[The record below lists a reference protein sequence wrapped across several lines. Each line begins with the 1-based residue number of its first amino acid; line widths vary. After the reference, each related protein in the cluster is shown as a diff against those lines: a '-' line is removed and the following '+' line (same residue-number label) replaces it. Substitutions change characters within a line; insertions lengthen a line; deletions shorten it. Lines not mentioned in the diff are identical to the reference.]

1 MQNSRH
7 ALTPYVFLVIG
18 GLIFGAVAGDSFGPI
33 FGAFLGYLLADNMWL
48 KRRLEGL
55 ERLAVFPRA
64 DKIAA
69 AVADEAATNGDDF
82 FDDDDFLDDTDIPV
96 TAAAAQ
102 ALPLATAGPPVWEQ
116 VAEMHPGNA
125 PAFEETEKQQ
135 APQSAPAKTDSGTDL
150 FNRIFTAAKNFFTTG
165 NIILKIGLIVLF
177 FGVSFLLKY
186 AAQRNFVP
194 IELRLTAVSLG
205 GLVLLGIGWRLRLRR
220 QFYGLLLQGGGV
232 GIFYLTVFA
241 AAKLYHLLPFALA
254 FGVMLGI
261 VLLSGALAVLQDE
274 KWLAMA
280 GSTGGFLAP
289 VLLSTGSGS
298 HVALFSYYLLLN
310 LGILGIAW
318 FKTWRL
324 LNLLGFVFT
333 YVISAMWGMKFYQ
346 PAYFASVEPFLLAS
360 FLLYAGVSI
369 LFALKQPVELKGYI
383 DPPLVFGLPIV
394 TFAMQYGLV
403 HDTEFGLALS
413 AVGFGIFYLVCAL
426 LLWRRYQA
434 MGMLVEIYLSFGVV
448 FGSLAIP
455 LALDGNWIT
464 AAWALEGAAL
474 IWVGVRQNRIRARI
488 FGILLQVGAGIS
500 FLEAF
505 NGPPGTLPLLN
516 GIYLSSL
523 LLAMAG
529 LFSSYYLDTKGENV
543 RSWEKQMVIPLLLWG
558 LCWWFGGGTREID
571 HFARP
576 TDKMHIFLLFICASS
591 LLMGFSARKLAWR
604 LLAYPPV
611 ALLPLLT
618 ALSFN
623 PPFVDTVLPHLFA
636 GWGAL
641 AWTLALAAHYTL
653 LRLSENKW
661 PLTVVEFY
669 HQLSLWLIL
678 FILSRESAWFIGQTL
693 DSGVWSFLCWGVVPA
708 AGIFLLGGLGRKLA
722 WPVSRFE
729 HAYLVTGSA
738 VVVAYLCCWSLAS
751 LLQSGDPAPLPFL
764 PLINPLEVFQVVVL
778 LVCLH
783 WAVQYRPWLAEQL
796 HGRMGQPII
805 YVAGTIVF
813 LWLNAAVARTVHF
826 FAGVPYQGDNLFH
839 STVFQASISI
849 LWSLSA
855 LSIMVWSTRK
865 MNRHIWMLGGG
876 LLGLIVL
883 KLFLVDLSGT
893 GTIGR
898 IVSFL
903 VVGLLMLLIGY
914 FSPLPPKQEES
925 T

>member
-1 MQNSRH
+1 MQNNRN
-7 ALTPYVFLVIG
+7 ALASYVFLVIG
-18 GLIFGAVAGDSFGPI
+18 GLIFGAVAGDSSGPV

-48 KRRLEGL
+48 KRRLDGL
-55 ERLAVFPRA
+55 ERRSVFPRA

-69 AVADEAATNGDDF
+69 AVADQPAAGDDF
-82 FDDDDFLDDTDIPV
+82 DNAAIAT
-96 TAAAAQ
+96 TSAAAETAS
-102 ALPLATAGPPVWEQ
+102 LATEDSRVRDAVARPSFTSPSEIWKTGEQ
-116 VAEMHPGNA
+116 QVP
-125 PAFEETEKQQ
+125 Q
-135 APQSAPAKTDSGTDL
+135 AAPAKTGGGEEI
-150 FNRIFTAAKNFFTTG
+150 FYRIFVAAKNFFTTG

-194 IELRLTAVSLG
+194 IELRLTAVCLG
-205 GLVLLGIGWRLRLRR
+205 GLAMLAIGWRLRLQR

-232 GIFYLTVFA
+232 GILYLTVFA
-241 AAKLYHLLPFALA
+241 AAKLYHLLPFVLA

-261 VLLSGALAVLQDE
+261 VLLAGALAVLQDE

-333 YVISAMWGMKFYQ
+333 YVISAMWGLKFYQ
-346 PAYFASVEPFLLAS
+346 PAYFASVEPFLLVS

-383 DPPLVFGLPIV
+383 DPPLVFGLPII

-413 AVGFGIFYLVCAL
+413 AVGFGIFYLLCAL
-426 LLWRRYQA
+426 LLWRRHQA

-455 LALDGNWIT
+455 LALDGYWIT

-474 IWVGVRQNRIRARI
+474 IWVGVRQSRIRARV
-488 FGILLQVGAGIS
+488 FGILLQVGAGLS
-500 FLEAF
+500 FLEAL
-505 NGPPGTLPLLN
+505 NGQAGTLPGLN
-516 GIYLSSL
+516 GIFLSSL

-529 LFSSYYLDTKGENV
+529 LFSSYYLDTKGENI
-543 RSWEKQMVIPLLLWG
+543 RSWERQLVIPLLLWG

-571 HFARP
+571 HFARSA
-576 TDKMHIFLLFICASS
+576 DKMHIFLLFICASS
-591 LLMGFSARKLAWR
+591 LLMGFTARKLAWR

-611 ALLPLLT
+611 ALLPLL
-618 ALSFN
+618 AVLSFN
-623 PPFVDTVLPHLFA
+623 SPFGEVILPHLFA

-641 AWTLALAAHYTL
+641 AWTVALAGQYIL
-653 LRLSENKW
+653 LRISENKW
-661 PLTVVEFY
+661 PLKVVNFY
-669 HQLSLWLIL
+669 HQLSFWLIL
-678 FILSRESAWFIGQTL
+678 YILSAESAWFIGQTL
-693 DSGVWSFLCWGVVPA
+693 GGRVWSFLCWGVVPA
-708 AGIFLLGGLGRKLA
+708 AGILLLGGVGRKLA
-722 WPVSRFE
+722 WPVRRFE
-729 HAYLVTGSA
+729 QAYLVTGSA
-738 VVVAYLCCWSLAS
+738 VVVAYLCCWCLAS

-778 LVCLH
+778 LVSLQ
-783 WAVQYRPWLAEQL
+783 WAVQHRLWLADQL
-796 HGRMGQPII
+796 RGRISQPIL
-805 YVAGTIVF
+805 YVAGAIIF

-826 FAGVPYQGDNLFH
+826 FAGVPYLAVNLFH
-839 STVFQASISI
+839 STVFQAAISI
-849 LWSLSA
+849 LWGLSA
-855 LSIMVWSTRK
+855 LSIMVLSTRK

-876 LLGLIVL
+876 LLGLVVV

-914 FSPLPPKQEES
+914 FSPLPPKQEQS
-925 T
+925 A

>member
-7 ALTPYVFLVIG
+7 ALAPYVVFVIG
-18 GLIFGAVAGDSFGPI
+18 GLFFGAVAGDSLGPV

-48 KRRLEGL
+48 KRRLDGL
-55 ERLAVFPRA
+55 ERRAVFPQA
-64 DKIAA
+64 DQIAA
-69 AVADEAATNGDDF
+69 AVADQPAPG
-82 FDDDDFLDDTDIPV
+82 DDFLDDAAIAATS
-96 TAAAAQ
+96 AAAETAS
-102 ALPLATAGPPVWEQ
+102 LATADSRVRDAVASPSFARPSEFWKTGEQ
-116 VAEMHPGNA
+116 QVP
-125 PAFEETEKQQ
+125 Q
-135 APQSAPAKTDSGTDL
+135 AAPAKTGRGEEI
-150 FNRIFTAAKNFFTTG
+150 FYRIFAAAKNFFTTG

-194 IELRLTAVSLG
+194 IELRLTAVCLG
-205 GLVLLGIGWRLRLRR
+205 GLAMLAIGWRLRRQR

-232 GIFYLTVFA
+232 GILYLTVFA

-261 VLLSGALAVLQDE
+261 VLLAGALAVLQDE

-383 DPPLVFGLPIV
+383 DPPLVFGLPII

-413 AVGFGIFYLVCAL
+413 AVGFGIFYLLCAL

-455 LALDGNWIT
+455 LALDGYWIT
-464 AAWALEGAAL
+464 ATWALEGAAL
-474 IWVGVRQNRIRARI
+474 IWVGVRQSRIRARA
-488 FGILLQVGAGIS
+488 FGILLQVGAGLS
-500 FLEAF
+500 FLEALH
-505 NGPPGTLPLLN
+505 GQAGTLPGLN

-529 LFSSYYLDTKGENV
+529 LFSSYYLDTKGENI
-543 RSWEKQMVIPLLLWG
+543 RSWERQLVIPLLLWG

-576 TDKMHIFLLFICASS
+576 ADKMHIFLLFICASS
-591 LLMGFSARKLAWR
+591 LLMGFIARKLPWPQ
-604 LLAYPPV
+604 LAFPPV

-618 ALSFN
+618 VLSFN
-623 PPFVDTVLPHLFA
+623 PPFDTVLPHLFA

-641 AWTLALAAHYTL
+641 AWTLALAGQYIL
-653 LRLSENKW
+653 LRISENKW
-661 PLTVVEFY
+661 PLKVVNFY

-678 FILSRESAWFIGQTL
+678 YILSTESAWFIGQTL
-693 DSGVWSFLCWGVVPA
+693 GSGVWSFLCWGVVPA
-708 AGIFLLGGLGRKLA
+708 AGILLLGGAGRKLA
-722 WPVSRFE
+722 WPVRRFE
-729 HAYLVTGSA
+729 QAYLVTGSA
-738 VVVAYLCCWSLAS
+738 VVVAYLCCWCLAS

-764 PLINPLEVFQVVVL
+764 PLLNPLEVFQVVVL
-778 LVCLH
+778 LVSLQ
-783 WAVQYRPWLAEQL
+783 WAVQHRLWLADQL
-796 HGRMGQPII
+796 RGRISQPIP
-805 YVAGTIVF
+805 YVAGAIIF

-826 FAGVPYQGDNLFH
+826 FAGVPYLADNLFH
-839 STVFQASISI
+839 STVFQAAISI
-849 LWSLSA
+849 LWGLSA
-855 LSIMVWSTRK
+855 LSIMVLSTRK

-876 LLGLIVL
+876 LLGLVVV

-914 FSPLPPKQEES
+914 FSPLPPKQEQS
-925 T
+925 A